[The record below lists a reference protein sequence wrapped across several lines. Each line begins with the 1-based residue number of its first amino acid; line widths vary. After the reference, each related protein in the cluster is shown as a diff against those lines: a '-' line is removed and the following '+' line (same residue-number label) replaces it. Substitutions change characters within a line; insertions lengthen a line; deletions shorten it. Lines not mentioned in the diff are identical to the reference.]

1 MDVLKCIKLR
11 KKIGEKILVDDIS
24 FSIKEGD
31 VVGFIGPNGA
41 GKTTVIKLILGLMKL
56 SDGQVNINGFDLKKN
71 FVKAMEKVGSIVES
85 PDLYMY
91 LSGYDNLKLVA
102 NNYNNISKNRIDE
115 VAKIV
120 GLENKIK
127 DKVSTY
133 SLGMRQRL
141 GLAEAIINKP
151 QLLILDEPTNG
162 LDVEGI
168 IEIRKL
174 IKYLSKQGMAILIS
188 SHNLNEIDNICNR
201 IIAIKKGKIV
211 ADDTIENFKALEGK
225 KSYILELNCL
235 DNIKDVIKNYEFE
248 IISKNKI
255 RVFIS
260 KNEVDELMK
269 QLMDNKYQIYTLN
282 EENLTSEEAFIKKVG
297 VNKID

>member
-1 MDVLKCIKLR
+1 
-11 KKIGEKILVDDIS
+11 
-24 FSIKEGD
+24 
-31 VVGFIGPNGA
+31 
-41 GKTTVIKLILGLMKL
+41 
-56 SDGQVNINGFDLKKN
+56 
-71 FVKAMEKVGSIVES
+71 
-85 PDLYMY
+85 
-91 LSGYDNLKLVA
+91 
-102 NNYNNISKNRIDE
+102 
-115 VAKIV
+115 
-120 GLENKIK
+120 
-127 DKVSTY
+127 
-133 SLGMRQRL
+133 MRQRL

-168 IEIRKL
+168 IEIRNL